1 MKKWTKGVLGVASIA
16 SVAIVAF
23 VVVSLVSGKISVKG
37 SADTTYN
44 SGKSDTAYAET
55 STRGSH
61 SESMNIVA
69 ALQTSF
75 REISDIMLPA
85 VVEVD
90 VTETKTYSDPFSE
103 FSSPFDYFFGNP
115 KSNNGNNSPKE
126 YESKGLGSGVIVRKT
141 GNTYYVLT
149 NNHVAGS
156 ASKISVKLNDNRE
169 FEGKLV
175 GADSRIDI
183 ALVSFESSESGI
195 EIASLGDSD
204 DVKTGDICL
213 AIGAPMGYRQSVT
226 QGIVSATGRSE
237 AQMSNISDFIQTDAA
252 INQGNSGG
260 PLVNIYGEVIGINTW
275 IASQSGGSQGLGFAI
290 PINNIKRSIDS
301 FIKNGKVEYGWVGVT
316 LSEISKEEKSD
327 LGIKSDEGAFI
338 SEIFID
344 SPAYKGGLRPGD
356 YIVELNGKKISNL
369 NQIIRDVGNL
379 EVGSTANFVVLRN
392 GKNTTISVKI
402 TKREDNSK
410 LTNSKLLP
418 GFIALS
424 LTDDIRK
431 QLGITDKKVQG
442 VVVSNVSDKSPASS
456 LRLQNG
462 DIITAVNGKSI
473 KNLSDFYE
481 ELSKSS
487 GALNFDVYS
496 NGGVITTGT
505 YKY

>member
-1 MKKWTKGVLGVASIA
+1 M
-16 SVAIVAF
+16 
-23 VVVSLVSGKISVKG
+23 
-37 SADTTYN
+37 
-44 SGKSDTAYAET
+44 
-55 STRGSH
+55 
-61 SESMNIVA
+61 
-69 ALQTSF
+69 
-75 REISDIMLPA
+75 
-85 VVEVD
+85 
-90 VTETKTYSDPFSE
+90 
-103 FSSPFDYFFGNP
+103 
-115 KSNNGNNSPKE
+115 
-126 YESKGLGSGVIVRKT
+126 
-141 GNTYYVLT
+141 
-149 NNHVAGS
+149 
-156 ASKISVKLNDNRE
+156 
-169 FEGKLV
+169 
-175 GADSRIDI
+175 
-183 ALVSFESSESGI
+183 
-195 EIASLGDSD
+195 
-204 DVKTGDICL
+204 
-213 AIGAPMGYRQSVT
+213 
-226 QGIVSATGRSE
+226 
-237 AQMSNISDFIQTDAA
+237 
-252 INQGNSGG
+252 
-260 PLVNIYGEVIGINTW
+260 
-275 IASQSGGSQGLGFAI
+275 
-290 PINNIKRSIDS
+290 
-301 FIKNGKVEYGWVGVT
+301 
-316 LSEISKEEKSD
+316 
-327 LGIKSDEGAFI
+327 GIKSDEGAFI

-505 YKY
+505 FKY